1 MNAVRELPGDPRFDN
16 DASRWDA
23 VVARDRRADGTFVY
37 CVKTTGVYC
46 RPSCAA
52 RLARRENVSFHPTC
66 DAAEAAGYR
75 PCKRCR
81 PGDAAA
87 DSRLAGVVAQ
97 LCRLIETSETA
108 PTLAALAREAAMSPF
123 HLQRVFKRI
132 TGLSP
137 RDYAIAHRAQRV
149 RDSLNPDTTVTEAL
163 YAAGYGSSGRFYENA
178 DAALGMEPSRYR
190 SGGDGADIR
199 FAVARCSLGC
209 VLVGTS
215 EKGVCAVYLGDSPDE
230 LANELKARFPSARLV
245 AGDPAFGRLVS
256 DVVSLVEHPERAVDL
271 PLDIRGTAFQH
282 RVWQTLRQIPPGTT
296 VTYAELAA
304 RAGAPDAV
312 RAVANACAANVLAVA
327 VPCHRVVRSDGG
339 VGGYRWGV
347 ERKRALLDREGD
359 S

>member
-1 MNAVRELPGDPRFDN
+1 MNAVHELPGDRPFD
-16 DASRWDA
+16 DDTSRWEA
-23 VVARDRRADGTFVY
+23 VVGRDPRADGKFVF

-46 RPSCAA
+46 KPSCAA
-52 RLARRENVSFHPTC
+52 RLARRENVSFHTSC

-75 PCKRCR
+75 PCKRCK
-81 PGDAAA
+81 PDEAAA
-87 DSRLAGVVAQ
+87 DSRLAGVVAR

-137 RDYAIAHRAQRV
+137 RDYAIAHRARRV
-149 RDSLNPDTTVTEAL
+149 RESLNPETTVTEAL

-178 DAALGMEPSRYR
+178 DAALGMEPSRYK
-190 SGGDGADIR
+190 SGGEGADIR
-199 FAVARCSLGC
+199 FAIARCSLGC

-215 EKGVCAVYLGDSPDE
+215 GKGVCAVLLGDSADD
-230 LANELKARFPSARLV
+230 LARELKARFPSARLV
-245 AGDPAFGRLVS
+245 ARDSDFARLLD
-256 DVVSLVEHPERAVDL
+256 DVVSLVEHPERPIEL
-271 PLDIRGTAFQH
+271 PLDVRGTAFQL
-282 RVWQTLRQIPPGTT
+282 RVWQALRQIPPGTT
-296 VTYAELAA
+296 VTYSDLAA
-304 RAGAPDAV
+304 KVGAPKAV

-347 ERKRALLDREGD
+347 ERKRALLDREGEP
-359 S
+359 